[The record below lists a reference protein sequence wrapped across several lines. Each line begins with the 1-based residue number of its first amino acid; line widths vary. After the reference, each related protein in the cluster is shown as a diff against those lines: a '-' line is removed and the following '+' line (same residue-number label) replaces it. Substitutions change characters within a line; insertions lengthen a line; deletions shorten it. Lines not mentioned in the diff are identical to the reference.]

1 MLRVVASAF
10 LLLVGTTAHAQNYPS
25 GPIRFIVSFGPGS
38 ATDLLARQ
46 LADPLS
52 QTWGQPVVVDNRG
65 GADGIVASEAVAH
78 AKPDGYTVL
87 VTANTTHGSNPA
99 LHKTLPYDPIT
110 DFTPVTLVGTT
121 PLLALVN
128 PQLPIHSVPEL
139 IAYAKANPATLNF
152 SSGSASSRVAG
163 EMFKSMAGIDMV
175 NVTYRSNPQAI
186 ADLIAGQVQVM
197 FCDSTTARPQVL
209 AGKARAIGVT
219 SLQRTSVDPDR
230 PTIAEQGLPGYE
242 MIAWNAVFLPA
253 GTPAPIVAKLH
264 GALVDIMHQPATR
277 ARLAQNGMEL
287 AASTPEALGAFVA
300 ADIVKWKRIVAEA
313 KIEVE

>member
-1 MLRVVASAF
+1 MRWLAALA
-10 LLLVGTTAHAQNYPS
+10 LLLGSAAAHAQNYPS
-25 GPIRFIVSFGPGS
+25 APIRFIVSFGPGS

-46 LADPLS
+46 LAEPLS
-52 QTWGQPVVVDNRG
+52 QAWGQPVVVDNRG
-65 GADGIVASEAVAH
+65 GGDGIVASEAVAH

-87 VTANTTHGSNPA
+87 LTANTTHGSNPA
-99 LHKTLPYDPIT
+99 LHKTLPYDPLK
-110 DFTPVTLVGTT
+110 DCAPVTLVGTT

-128 PQLPIHSVPEL
+128 PDLPIRTAGEL
-139 IAYAKANPATLNF
+139 IAYAKAHPGKLNF

-264 GALVDIMHQPATR
+264 GALDEIMRQPAVR

-287 AASTPEALGAFVA
+287 AASTPEALGTFVVA
-300 ADIVKWKRIVAEA
+300 EIAKWKRIVAEA

>member
-10 LLLVGTTAHAQNYPS
+10 LLLVGTAAHAQNYPS
-25 GPIRFIVSFGPGS
+25 APIRFIVSFGPGS

-46 LADPLS
+46 FADPLS
-52 QTWGQPVVVDNRG
+52 QAWGQPVVVDNRG

-163 EMFKSMAGIDMV
+163 EMFK
-175 NVTYRSNPQAI
+175 
-186 ADLIAGQVQVM
+186 
-197 FCDSTTARPQVL
+197 
-209 AGKARAIGVT
+209 
-219 SLQRTSVDPDR
+219 
-230 PTIAEQGLPGYE
+230 
-242 MIAWNAVFLPA
+242 
-253 GTPAPIVAKLH
+253 
-264 GALVDIMHQPATR
+264 
-277 ARLAQNGMEL
+277 
-287 AASTPEALGAFVA
+287 
-300 ADIVKWKRIVAEA
+300 
-313 KIEVE
+313 